1 MKLQRSSNPSGKLI
15 HLLVSHLGLQ
25 PKEASMH
32 VGGLKIFNP
41 ITNIA
46 NSLLESLYSRP
57 MIQSQEALLDGEM
70 PNLHFS
76 A

>member
-15 HLLVSHLGLQ
+15 HLLFSHLGLQ
-25 PKEASMH
+25 PSE
-32 VGGLKIFNP
+32 GGLKIFNP
-41 ITNIA
+41 ITIIA